1 MKDQEMNE
9 MEKREDSVMPDE
21 NDINLD
27 AMKKWEAELCA
38 KDERL
43 RGREA
48 EIEIQEAKIAV
59 RQNDLKA
66 QEANQLKKLKNIAE
80 REENVRNLEQMQKG
94 LRKKEDALLARK
106 NEFDERET
114 SLQEREAVVAKKEQA
129 LQEDI
134 EDYRKTKLH
143 ALEMELAEM
152 RRKRT
157 EEFKQSLDEAWKR
170 EYQQRSTDLENR
182 EAELKKQ
189 LESLHDKQKK
199 LDDKEAEIDFENER
213 LKSKKAKLSEK
224 LNDIENEV
232 KEKMQ
237 DKQKNFEAELST
249 ARTNQEELRQRL
261 KQCQLEL
268 NKYENFVATNGDNL
282 DQIMDKLEKKKQVIN
297 RLNDELSKRPS
308 EDTIKEY
315 ERIKTDLGN
324 LQKQYKDDE
333 NTFAEARNNIK
344 ELEELRQDKNFSE
357 AKVDKYAKE
366 MNHWKACYEEA
377 NNLLKRY
384 TAEKVTPENREH
396 RMDSIKEKYEMRYA
410 PLSMSED
417 DIKSTDEVEWLDNI
431 CFLCDEYGI
440 SFPKRILYAYHTA
453 FKIAK
458 WSTITVL
465 AGVSGTGK
473 SELPR
478 LYSRFGGFNFINVSV
493 QPNWDSQESML
504 GFFNSIDNKF
514 DAQDVLKFLYQSTE
528 DEKYKNNMSVVLLDE
543 MNLAHVEH
551 YFADFLSKLEERR
564 GYGAEEV
571 PHIAVSLGAGVAP
584 YELKLRHNILWC
596 GTMNQDETTKSLSD
610 KVLDRGIV
618 INFPRPV
625 TLKGRIGALDINRFC
640 EKYKQRI
647 QPMSET
653 HWRSWIEKTAKMK
666 EKSQEEK
673 EMEHYRNMLEDINE
687 KLATVGRAI
696 GHRVWQSIEHYVVNY
711 PQVKRLRNEAGDMT
725 PELQAAMHTA
735 VEDQLVQKV
744 MPKLRGIDTRGKSI
758 DNCLNPI
765 REILKSEH
773 FALDDDFGR
782 ACEMGYG
789 QFMWSS
795 AEYLNKSKD

>member
-27 AMKKWEAELCA
+27 EMKKWEEELRA
-38 KDERL
+38 KDKRL
-43 RGREA
+43 SDREE
-48 EIEIQEAKIAV
+48 EIKVQEAKIAV
-59 RQNDLKA
+59 RQKILKD
-66 QEANQLKKLKNIAE
+66 QEDNQLEKLKKIAE
-80 REENVRNLEQMQKG
+80 REENVSNLEKMQKD
-94 LRKKEDALLARK
+94 LRNKEDSLLARK

-114 SLQEREAVVAKKEQA
+114 SLQEREAAVTKKEQD

-134 EDYRKTKLH
+134 EGRRKTKLH

-152 RRKRT
+152 RKKRT
-157 EEFKQSLDEAWKR
+157 EEFNQYLDDAWKR
-170 EYQQRSTDLENR
+170 EYQQRSTDLENK
-182 EAELKKQ
+182 EAQLKKQ
-189 LESLHDKQKK
+189 LESLQDKQKK
-199 LDDKEAEIDFENER
+199 LNDKEAEIDFENER
-213 LKSKKAKLSEK
+213 LKSKRAKLSEK

-249 ARTNQEELRQRL
+249 SRANQEELRQRW
-261 KQCQLEL
+261 QACEREL
-268 NKYENFVATNGDNL
+268 REYENVEVVYGKNPKL
-282 DQIMDKLEKKKQVIN
+282 IMDELEKKKQVIN
-297 RLNDELSKRPS
+297 GLYEELSKRPS
-308 EDTIKEY
+308 EDNIKEY
-315 ERIKTDLGN
+315 KRIKEDLGN
-324 LQKQYKDDE
+324 LQKRYDDDKDAV
-333 NTFAEARNNIK
+333 AEARDNMQ
-344 ELEELRQDKNFSE
+344 ELEDLRQNKNFSE
-357 AKVDKYAKE
+357 AKVNRYAKE
-366 MNHWKACYEEA
+366 TNYWKACYEGA
-377 NNLLKRY
+377 NDLLKRY

-417 DIKSTDEVEWLDNI
+417 DIKATDEVKWLDNI
-431 CFLCDEYGI
+431 CFLCDKYGI

-653 HWRSWIEKTAKMK
+653 LWRSWIEKTAKMK

-765 REILKSEH
+765 REILKSEN

>member
-114 SLQEREAVVAKKEQA
+114 SLQEREEVVAKKEQA

-344 ELEELRQDKNFSE
+344 ELEELRQNKNFSE

-377 NNLLKRY
+377 NDLLKRY

>member
-27 AMKKWEAELCA
+27 EMKKWEEELRA
-38 KDERL
+38 KDKRL
-43 RGREA
+43 SDREE
-48 EIEIQEAKIAV
+48 EIKVQEAKIAV
-59 RQNDLKA
+59 RQKILKD
-66 QEANQLKKLKNIAE
+66 QEDNQLEKLKKIAE
-80 REENVRNLEQMQKG
+80 REENVSNLEKMQKD
-94 LRKKEDALLARK
+94 LRNKEDSLLARK

-114 SLQEREAVVAKKEQA
+114 SLQEREAAVTKKEQD

-134 EDYRKTKLH
+134 EGRRKTKLH

-152 RRKRT
+152 RKKRT
-157 EEFKQSLDEAWKR
+157 EEFNQYLDDAWKR
-170 EYQQRSTDLENR
+170 EYQQRSTDLENK

-189 LESLHDKQKK
+189 LESLQDKQKE
-199 LDDKEAEIDFENER
+199 LDNKEAEIDFENDR
-213 LKSKKAKLSEK
+213 LKIKKAKLSEER
-224 LNDIENEV
+224 NDIENEV

-237 DKQKNFEAELST
+237 DERKNFEAELST
-249 ARTNQEELRQRL
+249 SRTNQEELRQRL
-261 KQCQLEL
+261 KQCKSEL
-268 NKYENFVATNGDNL
+268 NKYENFLDINGNNL
-282 DQIMDKLEKKKQVIN
+282 DQIMDELEKKKQEN
-297 RLNDELSKRPS
+297 TRLKKELSKRPS
-308 EDTIKEY
+308 EYTTTEY
-315 ERIKTDLGN
+315 EMVKEECNTLRESYEKG
-324 LQKQYKDDE
+324 KDDVE
-333 NTFAEARNNIK
+333 KARNNMQ
-344 ELEELRQDKNFSE
+344 ELDDLRRYKNYSE
-357 AKVDKYAKE
+357 AKVNSYANEVKE
-366 MNHWKACYEEA
+366 WKARYEEA
-377 NNLLKRY
+377 NDLLKRY

-417 DIKSTDEVEWLDNI
+417 DIKAIDEVEWLDNI
-431 CFLCDEYGI
+431 CFLCDKYGI

-640 EKYKQRI
+640 EKHKQLI

-653 HWRSWIEKTAKMK
+653 LWRSWIEKTAKMK
-666 EKSQEEK
+666 EKSQEE
-673 EMEHYRNMLEDINE
+673 EAMEHYRNMLEEIN
-687 KLATVGRAI
+687 KMLATVGRAI

-711 PQVKRLRNEAGDMT
+711 PQVRRLRNEAGDMT
-725 PELQAAMHTA
+725 KELREAMRTA

-744 MPKLRGIDTRGKSI
+744 MPKLRGIDTRGKSF
-758 DNCLNPI
+758 DNCLEPI
-765 REILKSEH
+765 RKKLKKEG
-773 FALDDDFGR
+773 FALDDDFCR